1 MIVDAMKINSS
12 FTLPVPSEAELKR
25 SDSLKQVLLQKMG
38 SAVAPNKLGLRF
50 DHFMETC
57 LYHPA
62 LGYYS
67 GPSAKFG
74 AQGDFVTA
82 PMLTPLFGACV
93 GRQCQEWLSQLG
105 LHNGGESSD
114 GILEFGAGDG
124 LLAAQILNELAR
136 VGVDV
141 SYTIIELSADLV
153 ERQRTTIA
161 AMAPLSLSKVKWQQ
175 HWPTT
180 FSGVMLGN
188 ELIDAMPVRLFHFD
202 QNSDLFERYVGESGN
217 ADAPFAWRQAQ
228 ADPAFRASVMKA
240 LNSAGWSD
248 EVPINFTSELPEQAL
263 GWMKSAATYL
273 KQGVILLIDYGFSAT
288 EFYHPQRAEGTLNC
302 HYRHHS
308 HGDPFYLPGL
318 QDITAHV
325 DFSSLTD
332 AAFDAELELL
342 GYTNQ
347 ASFLLNLGLLD
358 RLKAMVGDPQYA
370 RYSQAVG
377 RLISEAE
384 MGELF
389 KAVAYAKLPDGT
401 GEFTSLGFSNGDR
414 SHKL

>member
-25 SDSLKQVLLQKMG
+25 SDSLKQVLFQKIG
-38 SAVAPNKLGLRF
+38 ATSASNKLGLRF

-57 LYHPA
+57 LYHPG

-93 GRQCQEWLSQLG
+93 GRQCQEWLTQLG
-105 LHNGGESSD
+105 LRDVASGSD

-136 VGVDV
+136 VGVEA
-141 SYTIIELSADLV
+141 SYTIIELSADLA

-161 AMAPLSLSKVKWQQ
+161 TMAPLSLSKVKWQQ
-175 HWPTT
+175 HWPAT
-180 FSGVMLGN
+180 FTGVMLGN

-217 ADAPFAWRQAQ
+217 TDAPFAWRQIK
-228 ADPAFRASVMKA
+228 ADPAFHASVMKA
-240 LNSAGWSD
+240 LNSAGWND
-248 EVPINFTSELPEQAL
+248 ELPINFTSELPEQAL
-263 GWMKSAATYL
+263 GWMKSAATCL
-273 KQGVILLIDYGFSAT
+273 KQGVILLIDYGFSAA
-288 EFYHPQRAEGTLNC
+288 EFYHPQRTEGTLNC

-332 AAFDAELELL
+332 TAFDAELELL
-342 GYTNQ
+342 GYSNQ

-358 RLKAMVGDPQYA
+358 RLKAMVGDPHYA

-389 KAVAYAKLPDGT
+389 KAVAYAKLPKGT
-401 GEFTSLGFSNGDR
+401 GEFVSCGFSNGDR